1 MQNACS
7 VEEAKKNPLTNED
20 WLSLYG
26 SLKITY
32 PFFMDGLEQQL
43 PGLTEEERHFC
54 CLLKLGVGQP
64 AIGNLS
70 GYTIYFGRS
79 QALSD
84 P

>member
-32 PFFMDGLEQQL
+32 PFSWMDWNSNSWVDRG
-43 PGLTEEERHFC
+43 GKAF
-54 CLLKLGVGQP
+54 LLFVEVRVGQP